1 MKPQGFIILNRE
13 FLESAAFQNSNLW
26 HVWCYCL
33 LKANHRD
40 KSILFEG
47 QEINLKAGQFITGRY
62 KGSDECNMSPS
73 TFRNQLMKL
82 KKLKLLDIKSD
93 NKKSIITIIDWASL
107 QDSKQNQDIKSDN
120 KRTTKGQQK
129 DTDNNDNNDNNDNKR
144 ESLQKNLAIEEPTE
158 TEIKEYFKSQGYSE
172 LQAENFYSYYK
183 TQNWKTKSG
192 ISIKDNWKYKVKG
205 FVNNSFSKQTNQEKK
220 IQKQSSIYKKCEVCG
235 NPTSMESDGIFAC
248 SYEHV
253 LEAKKKRKILQLKP
267 PEVEQTFKTT
277 EDKYSEQL
285 KRPYS

>member
-1 MKPQGFIILNRE
+1 MKPQGFIILKRE
-13 FLESAAFQNSNLW
+13 FLESVLFQNPKLW
-26 HVWCYCL
+26 LVWCYCL
-33 LKANHRD
+33 LRANHRD

-62 KGSDECNMSPS
+62 KGSDECYMSPS

-93 NKKSIITIIDWASL
+93 NKKSIITIINWASL
-107 QDSKQNQDIKSDN
+107 QDSKQNQDSKSDN
-120 KRTTKGQQK
+120 KKRITKGQQK

-158 TEIKEYFKSQGYSE
+158 TEIKEYFKSQGYPE
-172 LQAENFYSYYK
+172 LEAENFYSYYK
-183 TQNWKTKSG
+183 SQNWKTKSG
-192 ISIKDNWKYKVKG
+192 ISIKDNWKYRVKV
-205 FVNNSFSKQTNQEKK
+205 FVNNSFSKPTNQEK
-220 IQKQSSIYKKCEVCG
+220 IQKPSSIYKKCEVCG
-235 NPTSMESDGIFAC
+235 KPTTLESEGIFGC
-248 SYEHV
+248 SYEHI
-253 LEAKKKRKILQLKP
+253 LEAKEKRKILQLKP